1 MHYWNAAPDNWVP
14 GAEQYAKGWI
24 ECFHAYQG
32 LGPPETHWTIEH
44 FQKYSEDD
52 LMKDVFEDGHVDVAI
67 FQPTYLKEW
76 YKEGFNTTER
86 NALMGEKHPGKFVY
100 NTRFDPRDGDAGLEE
115 LRRNVERFGSKG
127 VKLYT
132 AEWNNGSRGY
142 KLSDPGA
149 YRFLEAAQNLGIKN
163 IHVHKGPTIWPLDK
177 DAFDVSDVD
186 HCATDFP
193 ELNFIVEH
201 VGLPRIEDFCFMA
214 TQEPNVYAGL
224 SVVIGGLMHARPKFF
239 AKVMGELLFW
249 VGEDKMTFG
258 SDYGIWEPKWQVE
271 GFVDWEMPDREE
283 FSDYPRLGTAGK
295 KKILG
300 LNAAKLYDIEV
311 PAEFQLPA
319 EAGTPG
325 AQEVLGEPAIAQR
338 GRREHDQPV
347 TAGREADRLSRR
359 CCRALETVR
368 DPELDEPIT
377 SLGFVASCTVSADG
391 DAQVRLRLPTYFCA
405 PNFAYLMVADAYDA
419 VSALP
424 GVRRTE
430 VVLEDHF
437 AVRRDQRRRGRPG
450 RFRPVFRRRGGRRAA
465 RAARRLPAQGGDG
478 RHRPGVPAAARGGHR
493 PGGLLAMTLGEL
505 PPSRALDRLRSA
517 PGRARPA
524 RRRRRPAAHRPGD
537 RRAGGAAAM
546 PLHLRKAQLTR
557 VSIEA
562 NAGICRGML
571 RHRYDTNGQGE
582 TVLDADSPEADA

>member
-1 MHYWNAAPDNWVP
+1 MYEHNGEKYFIVDSHMHYWNAAPDNWVP

-32 LGPPETHWTIEH
+32 LGPPETHWSIEH

-76 YKEGFNTTER
+76 YVEGFNTTER
-86 NALMGEKHPGKFVY
+86 NALMGQKHPGKFVY
-100 NTRFDPRDGDAGLEE
+100 NTSFDPRDSDAGLEE
-115 LRRNVERFGSKG
+115 LKRNVERFGSKG

-149 YRFLEAAQNLGIKN
+149 YRFLEAAQKLGIKN

-186 HCATDFP
+186 HAATDFP

-224 SVVIGGLMHARPKFF
+224 SVVIGGLMHARPNFF

-271 GFVDWEMPDREE
+271 GFVNWEMPDREE
-283 FSDYPRLGTAGK
+283 FADFPRLGTAGK

-300 LNAAKLYDIEV
+300 LNAARLYDIEV
-311 PAEFQLPA
+311 PDGVPA
-319 EAGTPG
+319 SC
-325 AQEVLGEPAIAQR
+325 R
-338 GRREHDQPV
+338 GRHAGRPGRRA
-347 TAGREADRLSRR
+347 AGREGRGALDRARPPGRSREAFR
-359 CCRALETVR
+359 RPGGERRLLRALETVR

-377 SLGFVASCTVSADG
+377 SLGFVASCAVSTDG

-437 AVRRDQRRRGRPG
+437 ASDVINGGVAAQAGFVRSFDGEAVSELHRYAPTSC
-450 RFRPVFRRRGGRRAA
+450 
-465 RAARRLPAQGGDG
+465 ARR
-478 RHRPGVPAAARGGHR
+478 
-493 PGGLLAMTLGEL
+493 
-505 PPSRALDRLRSA
+505 
-517 PGRARPA
+517 
-524 RRRRRPAAHRPGD
+524 
-537 RRAGGAAAM
+537 
-546 PLHLRKAQLTR
+546 
-557 VSIEA
+557 
-562 NAGICRGML
+562 
-571 RHRYDTNGQGE
+571 
-582 TVLDADSPEADA
+582 